1 MAARQSITLRN
12 GEEITLTEREMMFCN
27 YYLGECNKNATQSAI
42 KAGYSERTA
51 ATIANQNLRKLHIQK
66 LISDK
71 TAPVLEA
78 MGMTTERMLQEWAM
92 IALSNPNEAI
102 NEDSAIPIGWDV
114 SHKFRSF
121 EGQTIS
127 EKQVF
132 YKTQTKVKAMEVLS
146 EYLGII
152 NRNQVAPQAPQQVN
166 LFQQINNYI
175 EKK

>member
-1 MAARQSITLRN
+1 MAAHQSITLRN
-12 GEEITLTEREMMFCN
+12 GEEITLTEREIMFCN
-27 YYLGECNKNATQSAI
+27 YYLGECNKNATQAAI

-51 ATIANQNLRKLHIQK
+51 KTTAAKMLSKGNLQQYIAH
-66 LISDK
+66 K
-71 TAPVLEA
+71 TQPVLEA

-92 IALSNPNEAI
+92 IAMSSPNEVI
-102 NEDSAIPIGWDV
+102 DNDSAIPIGWDV
-114 SHKFRSF
+114 SHKFRTF

-127 EKQVF
+127 EKQVSF
-132 YKTQTKVKAMEVLS
+132 KTQSKVKAMEVLS

-152 NRNQVAPQAPQQVN
+152 NRNQVATQAPQQVN